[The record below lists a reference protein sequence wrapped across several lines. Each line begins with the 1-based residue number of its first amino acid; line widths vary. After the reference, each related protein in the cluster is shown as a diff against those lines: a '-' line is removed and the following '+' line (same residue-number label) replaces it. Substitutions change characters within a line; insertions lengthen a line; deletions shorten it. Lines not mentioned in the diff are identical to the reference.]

1 MWQVLKDSW
10 IMLGALVGITA
21 AAVVFLY
28 VPQGEKLDELRAAMT
43 VQELELSG
51 DAARAAVVPTLL
63 SRVESMKLRYKDFD
77 RRLPKRKELGGFL
90 RDISGRLKQGDLSNQ
105 LIEPGNPSREELFH
119 TLPIIMRFKGAY
131 LSLAA
136 FLQRIN
142 QMERVT
148 RVHTLK
154 IKRAEDGDDLDIELQ
169 MNIYFTE
176 S

>member
-1 MWQVLKDSW
+1 MLQMLKDSW
-10 IMLGALVGITA
+10 IILGALVGATG
-21 AAVVFLY
+21 AAVFFVY
-28 VPQGEKLDELRAAMT
+28 MPQGKKLDELRTAMV
-43 VQELELSG
+43 VQELDLSG

-63 SRVESMKLRYKDFD
+63 KRVEAMKLRYKDFD

-90 RDISGRLKQGDLSNQ
+90 RDISGQLKQGDLSNQ

-136 FLQRIN
+136 FLQRID
-142 QMERVT
+142 QMERLT
-148 RVHTLK
+148 RIHTLRIDRDK
-154 IKRAEDGDDLDIELQ
+154 EGNELDIELE